1 MNATTLKSDQRQVQI
16 RLQDIE
22 LRYGD
27 TLVQQGLSF
36 DIHRGDVFIVMGGSG
51 CGKSTVMRC
60 LTGLLEPRAGRV
72 LIGGVSLWQ
81 TTRSERTRL
90 MRRNGVMYQS
100 GALWSSMTLEE
111 NVALPLEQYTTLAP
125 EQIRD
130 IAEYKLALVGLAGF
144 GDYYPSEISGG
155 MRKRVGVARAMALD
169 PDTLFFDEPSAGLD
183 PLSARRLD
191 ELILELRDSLG
202 TTMVVITHDLD
213 SLLSIGDDAVFL
225 DAEAKTMLTTGNP
238 RQLRQHSEIARV
250 REFLNRGNEP
260 ETGSEKG
267 SEPFS
272 RSLDEH
278 DPGLACEKGSDP
290 FSGR

>member
-1 MNATTLKSDQRQVQI
+1 VNTITLKPQQREVQI
-16 RLQDIE
+16 QLRDIE

-36 DIHRGDVFIVMGGSG
+36 DIKRSDVFIVMGGSG

-144 GDYYPSEISGG
+144 GDYYPFEISGG

-169 PDTLFFDEPSAGLD
+169 PDTLLFDEPSAGLD

-213 SLLSIGDDAVFL
+213 SLLNIGDDAVFL
-225 DAEAKTMLTTGNP
+225 DAETKTMLTTGNP
-238 RQLRQHSEIARV
+238 HELRQHSGIARV
-250 REFLNRGNEP
+250 REFLNRG
-260 ETGSEKG
+260 SKKG

-272 RSLDEH
+272 EDR
-278 DPGLACEKGSDP
+278 PGSNPQKANEKGSDP
-290 FSGR
+290 FLDE

>member
-144 GDYYPSEISGG
+144 DLVSDEPTQGDLFDTSDRQHRLERAMDAVQGRFGAESIKRAEDLERSGG
-155 MRKRVGVARAMALD
+155 PRMGANLD
-169 PDTLFFDEPSAGLD
+169 F
-183 PLSARRLD
+183 
-191 ELILELRDSLG
+191 LE
-202 TTMVVITHDLD
+202 
-213 SLLSIGDDAVFL
+213 
-225 DAEAKTMLTTGNP
+225 
-238 RQLRQHSEIARV
+238 
-250 REFLNRGNEP
+250 
-260 ETGSEKG
+260 
-267 SEPFS
+267 
-272 RSLDEH
+272 
-278 DPGLACEKGSDP
+278 
-290 FSGR
+290 